1 MITCFERTSFSF
13 KKKTYMCI
21 LTIMVFCFFQNLSNQ
36 SFFFFMNNWNF
47 VFKCTWTITAFIST
61 ILIEIIIV
69 FCEPYDLPFSISVT
83 KVFSCFLTLEIQF
96 KKSINVLENT
106 NFHLNKTSIYFY
118 ASNSSNI
125 LDHKVRLTAVTE
137 SYSSVLVLLSI
148 ILTIHY

>member
-1 MITCFERTSFSF
+1 MITCFKRTSFSF
-13 KKKTYMCI
+13 KKNVHVYLDYHGFLFLSKFVEPI
-21 LTIMVFCFFQNLSNQ
+21 L
-36 SFFFFMNNWNF
+36 FFFMNNWNF
-47 VFKCTWTITAFIST
+47 VFQCTWTITAFIST

-69 FCEPYDLPFSISVT
+69 FCEPYDLPFAISVT
-83 KVFSCFLTLEIQF
+83 KVFSCFLTLKIQF

-125 LDHKVRLTAVTE
+125 LDHKVRLTALSE
-137 SYSSVLVLLSI
+137 SYSSVFVLLSI

>member
-1 MITCFERTSFSF
+1 
-13 KKKTYMCI
+13 
-21 LTIMVFCFFQNLSNQ
+21 
-36 SFFFFMNNWNF
+36 MNY
-47 VFKCTWTITAFIST
+47 
-61 ILIEIIIV
+61 L
-69 FCEPYDLPFSISVT
+69 FSISVT
-83 KVFSCFLTLEIQF
+83 KVFSCFLTLKIQF

>member
-1 MITCFERTSFSF
+1 MITCFKRTSFSF
-13 KKKTYMCI
+13 KKNVHVYLDYHGFLFLSKFVEPI
-21 LTIMVFCFFQNLSNQ
+21 L
-36 SFFFFMNNWNF
+36 FFFMNNWNF
-47 VFKCTWTITAFIST
+47 VFQCTWTITAFIST
-61 ILIEIIIV
+61 ILLKIIIV
-69 FCEPYDLPFSISVT
+69 FCEPYDLPFAISVT
-83 KVFSCFLTLEIQF
+83 KVFSCFLTLKIQF

-137 SYSSVLVLLSI
+137 SYSSVFVLLSI

>member
-1 MITCFERTSFSF
+1 MYLDYHGFLFLSKFVEP
-13 KKKTYMCI
+13 I
-21 LTIMVFCFFQNLSNQ
+21 L
-36 SFFFFMNNWNF
+36 FFMNNWNF
-47 VFKCTWTITAFIST
+47 VFQCTWTITAFIST

-83 KVFSCFLTLEIQF
+83 KVFSCFLTLKIQF

-118 ASNSSNI
+118 ASSSSNI

>member
-13 KKKTYMCI
+13 KKKNVHVYLDYHGFLFLSKFVEPI
-21 LTIMVFCFFQNLSNQ
+21 L
-36 SFFFFMNNWNF
+36 FFMNNWNF
-47 VFKCTWTITAFIST
+47 VFQCTWTITAFIST
-61 ILIEIIIV
+61 ILIKIIIV
-69 FCEPYDLPFSISVT
+69 FCEPYDLPFAISVT
-83 KVFSCFLTLEIQF
+83 KVFSCFLTLKIQF

-137 SYSSVLVLLSI
+137 SYSSVLVLCQSF
-148 ILTIHY
+148 

>member
-1 MITCFERTSFSF
+1 MSVLPFHL

-36 SFFFFMNNWNF
+36 SFFFMNNWNF
-47 VFKCTWTITAFIST
+47 VFQCTWTITAFIST

-69 FCEPYDLPFSISVT
+69 FCEPYDLPFPISVT
-83 KVFSCFLTLEIQF
+83 KVFSCFLTLKIQF
-96 KKSINVLENT
+96 KKGINVLENT

>member
-1 MITCFERTSFSF
+1 MIACFKRTSFSF
-13 KKKTYMCI
+13 KKTYMCI

-36 SFFFFMNNWNF
+36 SFFFMNNWNF
-47 VFKCTWTITAFIST
+47 VFQCTWTITAFIST

-83 KVFSCFLTLEIQF
+83 KVFSCFLTLKIQF

-125 LDHKVRLTAVTE
+125 LDHKVRLTALSE

>member
-1 MITCFERTSFSF
+1 MITCFKRTSFSF
-13 KKKTYMCI
+13 KKNVHVYLDYHGFLFLSKFVEPI
-21 LTIMVFCFFQNLSNQ
+21 L
-36 SFFFFMNNWNF
+36 FFFMNNWNF
-47 VFKCTWTITAFIST
+47 VFQCTWTIAAFIST
-61 ILIEIIIV
+61 ILIKIIIV
-69 FCEPYDLPFSISVT
+69 FCEPYDLPFAISVT
-83 KVFSCFLTLEIQF
+83 KVFSCFLTLRIQF

>member
-1 MITCFERTSFSF
+1 MITCLKRTSFSF
-13 KKKTYMCI
+13 KKNVHVYLDYHGFLFLSKFVEPI
-21 LTIMVFCFFQNLSNQ
+21 L
-36 SFFFFMNNWNF
+36 FFFMNNWNF
-47 VFKCTWTITAFIST
+47 VFQCTWTITAFIST

-69 FCEPYDLPFSISVT
+69 FCEPYDLPFSVSVT
-83 KVFSCFLTLEIQF
+83 KVFSCFLTLKIQF

>member
-1 MITCFERTSFSF
+1 MYLDYHGFLFLSKFVEP
-13 KKKTYMCI
+13 I
-21 LTIMVFCFFQNLSNQ
+21 L
-36 SFFFFMNNWNF
+36 FFMNNWNF
-47 VFKCTWTITAFIST
+47 VFQCTWTITAFIST

-96 KKSINVLENT
+96 KKSVNVLENT

>member
-1 MITCFERTSFSF
+1 MITCFKRTSFSF
-13 KKKTYMCI
+13 KKNVHVYLDYHGFLFLSKFVEPI
-21 LTIMVFCFFQNLSNQ
+21 L
-36 SFFFFMNNWNF
+36 FFMNNWNF
-47 VFKCTWTITAFIST
+47 VFQCTWTITAFIST
-61 ILIEIIIV
+61 ILIAIIIV
-69 FCEPYDLPFSISVT
+69 FCEPYDLPFAISVT

-137 SYSSVLVLLSI
+137 SYSSVFVLLSI

>member
-1 MITCFERTSFSF
+1 MITCFKRTSFSF
-13 KKKTYMCI
+13 KKNVHVYLDYHGFLFLSKFVEPI
-21 LTIMVFCFFQNLSNQ
+21 L
-36 SFFFFMNNWNF
+36 FFFMNNWNF
-47 VFKCTWTITAFIST
+47 VFQCTWTITAFIST

-106 NFHLNKTSIYFY
+106 NFLLNKTSIYFY

>member
-1 MITCFERTSFSF
+1 MITCFKRTSFSF
-13 KKKTYMCI
+13 KKNVHVYLDYHGFLFLSKFVEPI
-21 LTIMVFCFFQNLSNQ
+21 L
-36 SFFFFMNNWNF
+36 FFMNNWNS
-47 VFKCTWTITAFIST
+47 VFQCTWTITAFIST
-61 ILIEIIIV
+61 ILIKIIIV
-69 FCEPYDLPFSISVT
+69 F
-83 KVFSCFLTLEIQF
+83 VFSCFLTLKIQF